1 MDLKHFD
8 VTEIKRL
15 HAAGKVTNTEIF
27 DYFFERY
34 EKHNDSVN
42 AIYGLDKEKILRFL
56 DKAPEEKC
64 LIPLP
69 TKELSEVKGE
79 PTFYGS
85 ETFQNNIAN
94 FTRDSIEML
103 FQNGFYNFGRSKS
116 CEFGLTPHTISNL
129 HGPTNNP
136 WDTDKNSGGSSGGAA
151 AAVASGIAPIAHASD
166 GGGSIRIPAAICG
179 QIGFKPSRGRLP
191 CGPHMSF
198 SFLSTG
204 GVISKSVRDQI
215 DIYKNIW
222 YPQHFGDWTGPIRI
236 SQLDIKKKLKIGF
249 LSKAPF
255 CDLNTDTA
263 NEKCLDFI
271 KNIEKIDA

>member
-1 MDLKHFD
+1 MDLKNFD

-15 HAAGKVTNTEIF
+15 HATGKVTNTEIF

-34 EKHNDSVN
+34 EKHNASVN
-42 AIYGLDKEKILRFL
+42 AIYGLDKEKILRML
-56 DKAPEEKC
+56 DKAPAEKC

-191 CGPHMSF
+191 CGPQMSF
-198 SFLSTG
+198 LFFRQVESYLKACVTKSIFIKIFGIRSTSAIGPDRSEFLSSTPRKNLKLAFSVKLPF
-204 GVISKSVRDQI
+204 VI
-215 DIYKNIW
+215 
-222 YPQHFGDWTGPIRI
+222 
-236 SQLDIKKKLKIGF
+236 
-249 LSKAPF
+249 
-255 CDLNTDTA
+255 
-263 NEKCLDFI
+263 
-271 KNIEKIDA
+271 